1 MALGAIEEL
10 ERFGIEPGVDVK
22 IVSVDA
28 TMEAFKAMAAGKL
41 NCSVE
46 CNPLLGP
53 PLMKAIKDLMSGK
66 EMPLRIITEEKVY
79 DQTTAEDEIRVRK
92 Y

>member
-1 MALGAIEEL
+1 MI
-10 ERFGIEPGVDVK
+10 I
-22 IVSVDA
+22 ISVDA
-28 TMEAFKAMAAGKL
+28 TREAFETIIEGKL
-41 NCSVE
+41 NCAVE

-53 PLMKAIKDLMSGK
+53 PLMKAVRDMMAGK

-79 DQTTAEDEIRVRK
+79 DSENVKEEIEKRK